1 MSKIVIAL
9 GGNAL
14 GKTPSEQLSLVRE
27 TSKNIV
33 DLVEMGD
40 QVIVSHGNGP
50 QVGMIYNNM
59 VSSDMPFAECGAMSQ
74 GYIGY
79 HLQQAIQ
86 RELAT
91 RGIKKDVATIITQV
105 EVDKNDPGFNDPT
118 KPIGVFYTEEEAK
131 KLEKETGATFKED
144 AGRGWRRV
152 IASPIPKKIVEIE
165 TIEKLIKSDTIVIA
179 CGGGGIPV
187 IKEDNQYTGVAAVI
201 DKDRTSALLALNTE
215 ADLLVILTAVPQVA
229 INFNKP
235 DQKNLSKLTLE
246 EANTFIENGEFAKGS
261 MLPKV
266 EACMYFVKESGNKAI
281 ITSLD
286 AARDAL
292 NGTTGT
298 TICREG

>member
-33 DLVEMGD
+33 DLVEMGN

-86 RELAT
+86 RELAI

-201 DKDRTSALLALNTE
+201 DKDRTSALLALNTG

-235 DQKNLSKLTLE
+235 DQKNLSKL
-246 EANTFIENGEFAKGS
+246 IHSSK
-261 MLPKV
+261 KV
-266 EACMYFVKESGNKAI
+266 NLLKVVCFQKLKLVCI
-281 ITSLD
+281 SLKKVV
-286 AARDAL
+286 
-292 NGTTGT
+292 
-298 TICREG
+298 IKP

>member
-33 DLVEMGD
+33 DLVEMGN

-201 DKDRTSALLALNTE
+201 DKDRTSALLALNTG

>member
-33 DLVEMGD
+33 DLVEMGN

-105 EVDKNDPGFNDPT
+105 EVDKFDPGFNDPT

-201 DKDRTSALLALNTE
+201 DKDRTSALLALNTG

-235 DQKNLSKLTLE
+235 DQINLSKLTLE
-246 EANTFIENGEFAKGS
+246 EANTFIEKGEFAKGS

>member
-33 DLVEMGD
+33 DLVEMGN

-201 DKDRTSALLALNTE
+201 DKDRTSALLALNIG

-246 EANTFIENGEFAKGS
+246 EANTFIEKGEFAKGS

>member
-1 MSKIVIAL
+1 
-9 GGNAL
+9 
-14 GKTPSEQLSLVRE
+14 
-27 TSKNIV
+27 
-33 DLVEMGD
+33 
-40 QVIVSHGNGP
+40 
-50 QVGMIYNNM
+50 MIYNNM

-201 DKDRTSALLALNTE
+201 DKDRTSALLALNTG

-246 EANTFIENGEFAKGS
+246 EANTFIEKGEFAKGS

>member
-33 DLVEMGD
+33 DLVEMGN

-91 RGIKKDVATIITQV
+91 RGIKKDVATVITQV
-105 EVDKNDPGFNDPT
+105 EVDKFDPGFNDPT

-201 DKDRTSALLALNTE
+201 DKDRTSALLALNTG

-235 DQKNLSKLTLE
+235 DQINLSKLTLE
-246 EANTFIENGEFAKGS
+246 EANTFIEKGEFAKGS

>member
-33 DLVEMGD
+33 DLVEMGN

-91 RGIKKDVATIITQV
+91 RGIKKDVATVITQV

-201 DKDRTSALLALNTE
+201 DKDRTSALLALNTG

>member
-33 DLVEMGD
+33 DLVEMGN

-131 KLEKETGATFKED
+131 KLEKETSATFKED

-165 TIEKLIKSDTIVIA
+165 TI
-179 CGGGGIPV
+179 
-187 IKEDNQYTGVAAVI
+187 
-201 DKDRTSALLALNTE
+201 
-215 ADLLVILTAVPQVA
+215 
-229 INFNKP
+229 
-235 DQKNLSKLTLE
+235 
-246 EANTFIENGEFAKGS
+246 
-261 MLPKV
+261 
-266 EACMYFVKESGNKAI
+266 
-281 ITSLD
+281 
-286 AARDAL
+286 
-292 NGTTGT
+292 
-298 TICREG
+298 

>member
-33 DLVEMGD
+33 DLVEMGN

-50 QVGMIYNNM
+50 QVGMIYTNT

-91 RGIKKDVATIITQV
+91 RSIKKDVATVITQV

-152 IASPIPKKIVEIE
+152 IASPIPQKIVEIE

-201 DKDRTSALLALNTE
+201 DKDRTSALLALNIG

-246 EANTFIENGEFAKGS
+246 EANTFIEKGEFAKGS

>member
-33 DLVEMGD
+33 DLVEMGN

-201 DKDRTSALLALNTE
+201 DKDRTSALLALNTG

-235 DQKNLSKLTLE
+235 DQRNLSKLTLE

>member
-33 DLVEMGD
+33 DLVEMGN

-152 IASPIPKKIVEIE
+152 IASPIPQKIVEIE

-187 IKEDNQYTGVAAVI
+187 IKGDNQYTGVAAVI
-201 DKDRTSALLALNTE
+201 DKDRTSALLALNTG

-235 DQKNLSKLTLE
+235 DQINLSKLTLE
-246 EANTFIENGEFAKGS
+246 EANTFIEKGEFAKGS

>member
-14 GKTPSEQLSLVRE
+14 GKTPSDQLSLVIE

-33 DLVEMGD
+33 DLLEMGN

-201 DKDRTSALLALNTE
+201 DKDRTSALLALNTG

-246 EANTFIENGEFAKGS
+246 EANTFIEKGEFAKGS

>member
-33 DLVEMGD
+33 DLVEMGN

-91 RGIKKDVATIITQV
+91 RSIKKDVATIITQV
-105 EVDKNDPGFNDPT
+105 EVDKFDPGFNDPT

-201 DKDRTSALLALNTE
+201 DKDRTSALLALNTG

-235 DQKNLSKLTLE
+235 DQINLSKLTLE
-246 EANTFIENGEFAKGS
+246 EANTFIEKGEFAKGS

>member
-33 DLVEMGD
+33 DLVEMGN

-152 IASPIPKKIVEIE
+152 IASPIPQKIVEIE

-201 DKDRTSALLALNTE
+201 DKDRTSALLALNIG

>member
-33 DLVEMGD
+33 NLVEMGN

-201 DKDRTSALLALNTE
+201 DKDRTSALLALNTG

-246 EANTFIENGEFAKGS
+246 EANTFIEKGEFAKGS

>member
-27 TSKNIV
+27 TSKNTV
-33 DLVEMGD
+33 DLVEMGN

-91 RGIKKDVATIITQV
+91 RGIKKDVATVITQV

-201 DKDRTSALLALNTE
+201 DKDRTSALLALNTG

-246 EANTFIENGEFAKGS
+246 EANTFIEKGEFAKGS

>member
-33 DLVEMGD
+33 DLVEMGN

-201 DKDRTSALLALNTE
+201 DKDRTSALLALNTG

-246 EANTFIENGEFAKGS
+246 EANTFIEKGEFAKGS

>member
-33 DLVEMGD
+33 DLVEMGN

-91 RGIKKDVATIITQV
+91 RGIKKDVATVITQV

-152 IASPIPKKIVEIE
+152 IASPIPQKIVEIE

-201 DKDRTSALLALNTE
+201 DKDRTSALLALNTG

-246 EANTFIENGEFAKGS
+246 EANTFIEKGEFAKGS

>member
-33 DLVEMGD
+33 DLVEMGN

-201 DKDRTSALLALNTE
+201 DKDRTSALLALNTG

-235 DQKNLSKLTLE
+235 DQINLSKLTLE
-246 EANTFIENGEFAKGS
+246 EANTFIEKGEFAKGS

>member
-33 DLVEMGD
+33 DLVEMGN

-131 KLEKETGATFKED
+131 KLEETITNQEELINSKKETISQAEAK
-144 AGRGWRRV
+144 
-152 IASPIPKKIVEIE
+152 
-165 TIEKLIKSDTIVIA
+165 
-179 CGGGGIPV
+179 
-187 IKEDNQYTGVAAVI
+187 I
-201 DKDRTSALLALNTE
+201 DK
-215 ADLLVILTAVPQVA
+215 LT
-229 INFNKP
+229 KTME
-235 DQKNLSKLTLE
+235 KYGL
-246 EANTFIENGEFAKGS
+246 
-261 MLPKV
+261 
-266 EACMYFVKESGNKAI
+266 
-281 ITSLD
+281 
-286 AARDAL
+286 
-292 NGTTGT
+292 
-298 TICREG
+298 

>member
-33 DLVEMGD
+33 DLVEMGN

-201 DKDRTSALLALNTE
+201 DKDKTSALLALNTG

-246 EANTFIENGEFAKGS
+246 EANTFIEKGEFAKGS

>member
-33 DLVEMGD
+33 DLVEMGN

-246 EANTFIENGEFAKGS
+246 EANTFIEKGEFAKGS

>member
-33 DLVEMGD
+33 DLVEMGN

-105 EVDKNDPGFNDPT
+105 EVDKFDPGFNDPT

-131 KLEKETGATFKED
+131 KLEKDTGATFKED

-201 DKDRTSALLALNTE
+201 DKDRTSALLALNTG

-246 EANTFIENGEFAKGS
+246 EANTFIEKGEFAKGS

>member
-33 DLVEMGD
+33 DLVEMGN

-105 EVDKNDPGFNDPT
+105 EVDKNDSGFNDPT

-201 DKDRTSALLALNTE
+201 DKDRTSALLALNTG

-246 EANTFIENGEFAKGS
+246 EANTFIEKGEFAKGS

>member
-33 DLVEMGD
+33 DLVEMGN

-91 RGIKKDVATIITQV
+91 RGIKKDVATVITQV

-201 DKDRTSALLALNTE
+201 DKDRTSALLALNTG

-246 EANTFIENGEFAKGS
+246 EANIFIEKGEFAKGS

>member
-33 DLVEMGD
+33 DLVEMGN

-91 RGIKKDVATIITQV
+91 RSIKKDVATVITQV

-152 IASPIPKKIVEIE
+152 IASPIPQKIVEIE

-201 DKDRTSALLALNTE
+201 DKDRTSALLALNIG

-246 EANTFIENGEFAKGS
+246 EANTFIEKGEFAKGS

>member
-33 DLVEMGD
+33 DLVKMGN

-91 RGIKKDVATIITQV
+91 RGIKKDVATVITQV

-201 DKDRTSALLALNTE
+201 DKDRTSALLALNTG

-246 EANTFIENGEFAKGS
+246 EANTFIEKGEFAKGS

>member
-33 DLVEMGD
+33 DLVEMGN

-201 DKDRTSALLALNTE
+201 DKDRTSALLALNTG

-235 DQKNLSKLTLE
+235 DQINLSKLTLE
-246 EANTFIENGEFAKGS
+246 EANTFIEKGEFAKGS

-266 EACMYFVKESGNKAI
+266 EACMYFVKGSGNKAI

>member
-33 DLVEMGD
+33 DLVEMGN

-86 RELAT
+86 REFAT

-201 DKDRTSALLALNTE
+201 DKDRTSALLALNTG

-235 DQKNLSKLTLE
+235 DQINLSKLTLE
-246 EANTFIENGEFAKGS
+246 EANTFIEKGEFAKGS

>member
-33 DLVEMGD
+33 DLVEMGN

-91 RGIKKDVATIITQV
+91 RGIKKDVATVITQV

-201 DKDRTSALLALNTE
+201 DKDRTSALLALNTG

-235 DQKNLSKLTLE
+235 DQINLSKLTLE
-246 EANTFIENGEFAKGS
+246 EANTFIEKGEFAKGS

>member
-33 DLVEMGD
+33 DLVEMGN

-91 RGIKKDVATIITQV
+91 RGIKKDVATVITQV
-105 EVDKNDPGFNDPT
+105 EVDKFDPGFNDPT

-131 KLEKETGATFKED
+131 KLQKETGATFKED

-201 DKDRTSALLALNTE
+201 DKDRTSALLALNTG

-246 EANTFIENGEFAKGS
+246 EANTFIEKGEFAKGS

>member
-33 DLVEMGD
+33 DLVEMGN

-152 IASPIPKKIVEIE
+152 IASPIPQKIVEIE

-201 DKDRTSALLALNTE
+201 DKDRTSALLALNTG

>member
-33 DLVEMGD
+33 DLVEMGN

-165 TIEKLIKSDTIVIA
+165 TIEKLMKSDTRVIA

-187 IKEDNQYTGVAAVI
+187 IKEDNQYTGVAAVS
-201 DKDRTSALLALNTE
+201 DKDRTSALLALNTG

-246 EANTFIENGEFAKGS
+246 EANTFIEKGEFAKGS

>member
-1 MSKIVIAL
+1 MSKIVIAI

-33 DLVEMGD
+33 DLVEMGN

-131 KLEKETGATFKED
+131 KLEKETDATFKED

-201 DKDRTSALLALNTE
+201 DKDRTSALLALNTG

-246 EANTFIENGEFAKGS
+246 EANTFIEKGEFAKGS

>member
-33 DLVEMGD
+33 DLVEMGN

-91 RGIKKDVATIITQV
+91 RSIKKDVATIITQV
-105 EVDKNDPGFNDPT
+105 EVDKFDPGFNDPT

-201 DKDRTSALLALNTE
+201 DKDRTSALLALNTG

-246 EANTFIENGEFAKGS
+246 EANTFIEKGEFAKGS

>member
-33 DLVEMGD
+33 DLVEMGN

-131 KLEKETGATFKED
+131 KLEKDTGATFKED

-201 DKDRTSALLALNTE
+201 DKDRTSALLALNTG

-246 EANTFIENGEFAKGS
+246 EANTFIEKGEFAKGS

>member
-33 DLVEMGD
+33 DLVEMGN

-91 RGIKKDVATIITQV
+91 RGIKKDVATVITQV

-201 DKDRTSALLALNTE
+201 DKDRTSALLALNIG

-246 EANTFIENGEFAKGS
+246 EANTFIEKGEFAKGS

>member
-33 DLVEMGD
+33 DLVEMGN

-59 VSSDMPFAECGAMSQ
+59 ASSDMPFAECGAMSQ

-201 DKDRTSALLALNTE
+201 DKDRTSALLALNTG

-246 EANTFIENGEFAKGS
+246 EANTFIEKGEFAKGS

>member
-33 DLVEMGD
+33 DLVEMGN

-201 DKDRTSALLALNTE
+201 DKDRTSALLALNTG
-215 ADLLVILTAVPQVA
+215 ADLLIILTAVPQVA

-246 EANTFIENGEFAKGS
+246 EANTFIEKGEFAKGS

>member
-33 DLVEMGD
+33 DLVEMGN

-201 DKDRTSALLALNTE
+201 DKDRTSALLALNTG

-246 EANTFIENGEFAKGS
+246 EANTFIGKGEFAKGS